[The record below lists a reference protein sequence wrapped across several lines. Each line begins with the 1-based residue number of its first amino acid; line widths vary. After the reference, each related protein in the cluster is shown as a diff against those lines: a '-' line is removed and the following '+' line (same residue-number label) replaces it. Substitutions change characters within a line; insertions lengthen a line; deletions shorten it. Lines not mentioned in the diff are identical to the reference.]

1 MSELATA
8 LMGLFSA
15 SIFLAHAVDAY
26 RARIPKQQYADST
39 CFAMR
44 GLRPKLVESSVAEQQ
59 AKAFARSEQR
69 KLNSQ
74 VCDHR
79 GADVRSAWHVR

>member
-26 RARIPKQQYADST
+26 RSINGIDGAALDILLFPQ
-39 CFAMR
+39 
-44 GLRPKLVESSVAEQQ
+44 RPFFL
-59 AKAFARSEQR
+59 
-69 KLNSQ
+69 
-74 VCDHR
+74 
-79 GADVRSAWHVR
+79 